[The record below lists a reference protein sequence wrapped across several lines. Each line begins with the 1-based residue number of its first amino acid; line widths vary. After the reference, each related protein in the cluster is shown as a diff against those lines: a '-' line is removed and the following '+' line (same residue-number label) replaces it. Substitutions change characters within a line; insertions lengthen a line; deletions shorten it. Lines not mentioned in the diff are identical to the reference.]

1 MDYSSREFKM
11 DSKLN
16 ETQKQSASNF
26 NKKTGRFEVGGV
38 RYRKGRR
45 NDLKTEID
53 SYGRPIQ
60 KIAVL
65 CGPPG
70 LGKTTLAHTIA
81 RHAGYAVREINASDD
96 RNPES
101 FRLALQNGTEM
112 QSTLL
117 NQERRPNCI
126 ILDEIDGAP
135 TASIDFLIRF
145 ITDSSKDAV
154 NKQVSG
160 RSTKSKNLGILRRP
174 IICICNDIYTPSLR
188 TLRQVAF
195 VVTFPPLDAS
205 HLAERL
211 LSICRKERLRTD
223 MTALLALV
231 DKSGNDVRSCIS
243 ILQFYANTNKPLTLI
258 DVLNSNIGQK
268 DRQKGLFDIWSTIFH
283 IQRSKQVLSIDNKAN
298 PDERVTDVA
307 ILDTSLKSRI
317 DTVLNVVQMGGDYE
331 RVLNGVHEN
340 YLNQKMPDANL
351 HGITVATEWFCFTD
365 QLQTLIQSQ
374 QNYAVYLYLSYG
386 FAAWHLLFASLSWP
400 KINFP
405 TKGYE
410 VRIHKTLKIGHQPDD
425 FHFYF
430 FKFYQKSTLQ
440 KSISGALAKNIS
452 VLTRSLGN
460 GSTIISDAIA
470 SIRQIICPSL
480 RSVSLQLLT
489 PKYVPTSSHSLT
501 IRKIKKI

>member
-1 MDYSSREFKM
+1 M
-11 DSKLN
+11 
-16 ETQKQSASNF
+16 
-26 NKKTGRFEVGGV
+26 GGV
-38 RYRKGRR
+38 RYRKGRQ

-96 RNPES
+96 RSPEC

-126 ILDEIDGAP
+126 VLDEIDGAP

-145 ITDSSKDAV
+145 ITDSQKDATK
-154 NKQVSG
+154 NPNQVG
-160 RSTKSKNLGILRRP
+160 GKPGKSKNAGILRRP

-188 TLRQVAF
+188 ALRQVAF
-195 VVTFPPLDAS
+195 VVTFPSLDAS
-205 HLAERL
+205 RLAERL
-211 LSICRKERLRTD
+211 FSICRKERLRTD

-258 DVLNSNIGQK
+258 DVLKSSIGQK
-268 DRQKGLFDIWSTIFH
+268 DRQKGLFDVWSTIFY
-283 IQRSKQVLSIDNKAN
+283 IQRSKHVLSTNNKAN
-298 PDERVTDVA
+298 PNETITDVA
-307 ILDTSLKSRI
+307 VVDTSLKSRV
-317 DTVLNVVQMGGDYE
+317 DHVLNVVQMGGDYD

-351 HGITVATEWFCFTD
+351 HGLTVATEWFCFTD
-365 QLQTLIQSQ
+365 QLQTLIHSQ
-374 QNYAVYLYLSYG
+374 QNYIIYPYLNYG
-386 FAAWHLLFASLSWP
+386 FAAWHLLFASLAWP
-400 KINFP
+400 KIVFP

-410 VRIHKTLKIGHQPDD
+410 VS
-425 FHFYF
+425 FHTIC
-430 FKFYQKSTLQ
+430 S
-440 KSISGALAKNIS
+440 SIKQN
-452 VLTRSLGN
+452 N
-460 GSTIISDAIA
+460 
-470 SIRQIICPSL
+470 
-480 RSVSLQLLT
+480 
-489 PKYVPTSSHSLT
+489 
-501 IRKIKKI
+501 

>member
-1 MDYSSREFKM
+1 M
-11 DSKLN
+11 DSKLS
-16 ETQKQSASNF
+16 EAQKQSASNF
-26 NKKTGRFEVGGV
+26 NKKTGKFEIGGV
-38 RYRKGRR
+38 RYRKGRQ

-53 SYGRPIQ
+53 SHGRPIQ

-96 RNPES
+96 RSPEC

-145 ITDSSKDAV
+145 ISDSPKEPT
-154 NKQVSG
+154 NNQKQFVG
-160 RSTKSKNLGILRRP
+160 GKPAKSKNVGILRRP

-188 TLRQVAF
+188 ALRQVAF

-205 HLAERL
+205 RLAERL

-243 ILQFYANTNKPLTLI
+243 ILQFYANTKKPLTLV
-258 DVLNSNIGQK
+258 DVLKSDIGQK
-268 DRQKGLFDIWSTIFH
+268 DRQKGLFDIWSNIFQ
-283 IQRSKQVLSIDNKAN
+283 IQRSKHVLSTDNKAN
-298 PDERVTDVA
+298 PDETVTEVA
-307 ILDTSLKSRI
+307 IVDTSLKSRVE
-317 DTVLNVVQMGGDYE
+317 TVLNVVQMAGDYD

-351 HGITVATEWFCFTD
+351 HGLTVATEWFCFTD

-374 QNYAVYLYLSYG
+374 QNYVVYPYLNYG
-386 FAAWHLLFASLSWP
+386 FAVWHLLFASLAWP
-400 KINFP
+400 KIVFP

-410 VRIHKTLKIGHQPDD
+410 VRLHT
-425 FHFYF
+425 
-430 FKFYQKSTLQ
+430 
-440 KSISGALAKNIS
+440 
-452 VLTRSLGN
+452 
-460 GSTIISDAIA
+460 
-470 SIRQIICPSL
+470 
-480 RSVSLQLLT
+480 
-489 PKYVPTSSHSLT
+489 
-501 IRKIKKI
+501 

>member
-1 MDYSSREFKM
+1 MSEA
-11 DSKLN
+11 
-16 ETQKQSASNF
+16 QKQAGSNF

-38 RYRKGRR
+38 RYRKGRQ

-96 RNPES
+96 RSPEC

-126 ILDEIDGAP
+126 VLDEIDGAP

-145 ITDSSKDAV
+145 ITDSPKDATK
-154 NKQVSG
+154 NPKQVG
-160 RSTKSKNLGILRRP
+160 GKPGKSKNAGILRRP

-188 TLRQVAF
+188 ALRQVAF
-195 VVTFPPLDAS
+195 VVTFPSLDAS
-205 HLAERL
+205 RLAERL
-211 LSICRKERLRTD
+211 LTICRKERLRTD
-223 MTALLALV
+223 ITALLALV

-258 DVLNSNIGQK
+258 DVLKSSIGQK
-268 DRQKGLFDIWSTIFH
+268 DRQKGLFDVWSTVFH
-283 IQRSKQVLSIDNKAN
+283 IQRSKHVLSTHNQAN
-298 PDERVTDVA
+298 PNETVTDVA
-307 ILDTSLKSRI
+307 VVDTSLKSRV
-317 DTVLNVVQMGGDYE
+317 DHVLNVVQMGGDYD

-351 HGITVATEWFCFTD
+351 HGLTVATEWFCFTD
-365 QLQTLIQSQ
+365 QLQTMIHSQ
-374 QNYAVYLYLSYG
+374 QNYIIYPYLNYG
-386 FAAWHLLFASLSWP
+386 FAAWHLLFASLTWP
-400 KINFP
+400 KIVFP

-410 VRIHKTLKIGHQPDD
+410 VR
-425 FHFYF
+425 
-430 FKFYQKSTLQ
+430 
-440 KSISGALAKNIS
+440 
-452 VLTRSLGN
+452 
-460 GSTIISDAIA
+460 
-470 SIRQIICPSL
+470 L
-480 RSVSLQLLT
+480 R
-489 PKYVPTSSHSLT
+489 
-501 IRKIKKI
+501 